1 MKAAVIDLIEQIR
14 QFLSCAHRLGN
25 GGVFIGKLFIGGQRV
40 LEGAGKFAGTVR
52 IFQDNAYR
60 VGQFCGQG
68 VILLEIRL
76 HIRHGGVFHQFFHVI
91 DLGLVFLYP
100 SGCKLG
106 GDTGLALHMGT
117 DTPDRSGDLR
127 TSGILH
133 AYPVINSRIKVEQVQ
148 SVLIEQQ
155 MGDFPRIIIEGP
167 EFFKQGMDV
176 ARGMVKIAGDKLVF
190 L

>member
-1 MKAAVIDLIEQIR
+1 M
-14 QFLSCAHRLGN
+14 
-25 GGVFIGKLFIGGQRV
+25 
-40 LEGAGKFAGTVR
+40 
-52 IFQDNAYR
+52 
-60 VGQFCGQG
+60 
-68 VILLEIRL
+68 
-76 HIRHGGVFHQFFHVI
+76 FHQFFHVI
-91 DLGLVFLYP
+91 DLRLVFLYP

-106 GDTGLALHMGT
+106 GDTGLALHMGP

-133 AYPVINSRIKVEQVQ
+133 AYPVINSSIKVEQVQ